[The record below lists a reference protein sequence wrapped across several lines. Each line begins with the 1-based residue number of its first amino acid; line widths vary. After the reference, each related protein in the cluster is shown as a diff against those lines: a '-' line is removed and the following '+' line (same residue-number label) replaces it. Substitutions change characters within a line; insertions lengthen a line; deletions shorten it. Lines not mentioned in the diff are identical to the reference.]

1 MSGRGDNN
9 KHGTSG
15 QGASNQSNQ
24 PFVADGQDELKSNH
38 NKHQTGGE
46 PSIPQAKTVD
56 QSANRNTHLVDDPQ
70 VKLPAEG

>member
-24 PFVADGQDELKSNH
+24 AFIADNQDQPKSNH
-38 NKHQTGGE
+38 NKHQTGSE

-56 QSANRNTHLVDDPQ
+56 QSANRNTALVDEPQ
-70 VKLPAEG
+70 EKPEEDR